1 MPPERT
7 EKLVQRT
14 LDGKVASASSSKSV
28 SKPSKSKSKSKG
40 PPRVYTDAILTIQPK
55 FADLI
60 LKKEKN
66 HEFRKYHLREGVV
79 RLWLY
84 ETAPTSA
91 LTYIIETGPPK
102 EPGEVQDST
111 GIGNDDFDAGKK
123 ESKFGYPVLGLLRLP
138 KALTV
143 NDMEKYGLATPQGY
157 YYATQS
163 LVDGQPLD
171 SMERVF

>member
-1 MPPERT
+1 MGLFMLVDPEYRSHDHTIHLVKRTTLINKLPQDMPPERT

-14 LDGKVASASSSKSV
+14 LDGKVASASSSKAA

-91 LTYIIETGPPK
+91 LT
-102 EPGEVQDST
+102 
-111 GIGNDDFDAGKK
+111 
-123 ESKFGYPVLGLLRLP
+123 
-138 KALTV
+138 
-143 NDMEKYGLATPQGY
+143 
-157 YYATQS
+157 
-163 LVDGQPLD
+163 
-171 SMERVF
+171 